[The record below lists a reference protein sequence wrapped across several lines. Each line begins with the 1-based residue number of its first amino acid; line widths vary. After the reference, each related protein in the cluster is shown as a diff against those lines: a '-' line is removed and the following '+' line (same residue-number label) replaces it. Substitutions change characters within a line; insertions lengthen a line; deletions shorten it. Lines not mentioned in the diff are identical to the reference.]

1 MYAIGAQPD
10 VGKPLQ
16 TVAETPAYLS
26 KSGRFMSDEEREEV
40 VAMLAADPMIGKI
53 IKGTG
58 GLRKARTA
66 LAGRGKRGG
75 ARVIY
80 WFHSAAYPAVL
91 LWAFAK
97 NEADDLTAEQR
108 KVLARES
115 QRLLEDFG
123 GSR

>member
-1 MYAIGAQPD
+1 MA
-10 VGKPLQ
+10 KPLQ
-16 TVAETPAYLS
+16 TIVETSAYLS
-26 KSGRFMSDEEREEV
+26 KSARFMSDEERDGV
-40 VAMLAADPMIGKI
+40 VDMLAGEPMIGKV

-58 GLRKARTA
+58 GLRKMRTA

-80 WFHSAAYPAVL
+80 WFHSERYPAVL

-97 NEADDLTAEQR
+97 NEADDLTAAQR
-108 KVLARES
+108 TLLAREA
-115 QRLLEDFG
+115 QKLLEDFG